1 MFDFIRT
8 HQRLMQLVLLILI
21 VPSFVLIGVTGYTS
35 YVSGDRDLVK
45 VGDSAVTQ
53 LEFDQA
59 RRQQLEQLQRTMQG
73 GFDPEILENPAM
85 RSALLESL
93 INQRVVTDI
102 AQANR
107 FNVSD
112 AALRQTI
119 AAMPQLQENGRFSP
133 ERYNEVLASV
143 GLTTRDFEQ
152 GQRAELAVGRVLGPV
167 VQSAA
172 VPAPIVQKLGV
183 ALSEQRTVQL
193 REFPAADFTQG
204 IQVSDADVKAWYD
217 ANQASLQLPQYVN
230 VQYLLLNEEAAMAAL
245 PAIGEPELQQ
255 YYQQNKSRYV
265 LPARVNVSHIQFNIP
280 SDASPEQQ
288 QQVRAEADAVL
299 ERLKA
304 DTAAFAQVAREVSD
318 DAGTSSDGG
327 KLGWITR
334 GSWPAALE
342 EAVFALQPQ
351 QLSAVVQGPGGL
363 HIFYANEVQPERGE
377 SFEEARAKVQAEVR
391 RQLGAERFADMATQ
405 LTNLA
410 YDNPASLAPA
420 ADALGLKV
428 KDASGIARDRL
439 LPAGLLADKDA
450 ASAGPDAQILGD
462 DRVRRAAF
470 SSQVL
475 TEKQNSGVIEISPD
489 TMIVLR
495 VDKLTEP
502 QVPALDLVA
511 DRIREQLVAERA
523 AQAAQAAGQSVL
535 AALKDL
541 QKAPPTVPEQF
552 GEPVQVSRM
561 NAAGFGEPFVNAV
574 FDAPA
579 QPLPQYIGVQVP
591 QGYVIARISGVEAGK
606 PDAPELASLSGQL
619 GQAWGTAEEQ
629 AVLKTLR
636 DTAGVTMLPEAD
648 QVIAGEEPSN

>member
-420 ADALGLKV
+420 ADA
-428 KDASGIARDRL
+428 DR
-439 LPAGLLADKDA
+439 K
-450 ASAGPDAQILGD
+450 
-462 DRVRRAAF
+462 
-470 SSQVL
+470 
-475 TEKQNSGVIEISPD
+475 
-489 TMIVLR
+489 
-495 VDKLTEP
+495 
-502 QVPALDLVA
+502 
-511 DRIREQLVAERA
+511 
-523 AQAAQAAGQSVL
+523 SV
-535 AALKDL
+535 
-541 QKAPPTVPEQF
+541 V
-552 GEPVQVSRM
+552 
-561 NAAGFGEPFVNAV
+561 
-574 FDAPA
+574 
-579 QPLPQYIGVQVP
+579 
-591 QGYVIARISGVEAGK
+591 
-606 PDAPELASLSGQL
+606 
-619 GQAWGTAEEQ
+619 
-629 AVLKTLR
+629 
-636 DTAGVTMLPEAD
+636 
-648 QVIAGEEPSN
+648 